1 MLDAGAQWLK
11 TRHGPENESKTYV
24 EIDIEIEMGVGGE
37 RERRRVGK
45 LIVTNQIKCFEEK
58 TLWCLFVTP
67 KCNNH

>member
-1 MLDAGAQWLK
+1 
-11 TRHGPENESKTYV
+11 
-24 EIDIEIEMGVGGE
+24 MGVGGE